1 MPQPL
6 VCNTIR
12 PRPGGPDVKRQHTV
26 LTGALKREFQKD
38 LELFKHFLLLLNN
51 TSPIRNV
58 ELMWHEEQEELD
70 PHKEKFKSRVGTG
83 DALVQLQPVG
93 ASEANRNSPSTLF
106 CDLVHGF
113 GAHEEETCARS
124 DVPAKQRCR
133 ATGCTQ
139 VYGCHVGLTDIAVPV
154 ICDGQYLGTLFS
166 GQVLTTQ
173 PTPQGFRF
181 VREALASQP
190 HINFK
195 SLESAYYQVPVVNQ
209 AQVAEM
215 VRILELFARYI
226 SNSWKRLQLISEFQ
240 RNHDRELSLDRKE
253 LASILLSGEVGE
265 ITELKA
271 LASRAGLQ
279 RLPERVM
286 VLQTEHLRA
295 YSGRPGAG
303 PPLTLNRLSHVVE
316 DFCQSL
322 PNSLAIVVRPG
333 EICIFTSQEVRNRS
347 HQRLSLEEMAESILA
362 KVRSHTNAAVR
373 IGISEEHPQPAE
385 LLRAYQEACAALDAG
400 SNIISFFTD
409 PKPQKAHPSEVMAR
423 LVKAFRQ
430 GSSVPMVM
438 REFLALAMPSD
449 HSPSEIQKSRALLT
463 WAIEHL
469 ALETVSC
476 GVDPI
481 QIKAAKEGAMTSVL
495 HAPSPFGACEAFR
508 RFADLVSQQM
518 VSAFSQREHKIVLAV
533 SQVVEEL
540 GAAQITI
547 QQLAEAVH
555 LSCGHLSR
563 VFRRTTGMTLEQFLI
578 RQRVELAKRAL
589 LDPRFN
595 VAEVAER
602 CGFCN
607 PAYFASVF
615 KKYVNCTP
623 REFASQPQRW
633 EPLATVPFWPRVTLP
648 LGEHPRGEKAGIA

>member
-1 MPQPL
+1 
-6 VCNTIR
+6 
-12 PRPGGPDVKRQHTV
+12 
-26 LTGALKREFQKD
+26 

-58 ELMWHEEQEELD
+58 ELMWHEEGEELD
-70 PHKEKFKSRVGTG
+70 PLKAKFKSRVGTG
-83 DALVQLQPVG
+83 DALVQLLPAG
-93 ASEANRNSPSTLF
+93 ISEANRNSPSTLF

-113 GAHEEETCARS
+113 GAHEEETCAHS

-133 ATGCTQ
+133 ATGSTQ

-154 ICDGQYLGTLFS
+154 ICDGLYLGTLFS
-166 GQVLTTQ
+166 GQVLTTP
-173 PTPQGFRF
+173 PTPEGFRF
-181 VREALASQP
+181 VRQALAGQS

-195 SLESAYYQVPVVNQ
+195 SLEAAYYQVPVVDE
-209 AQVAEM
+209 AQVTEM

-226 SNSWKRLQLISEFQ
+226 SNSWKRLQLISEVQ

-253 LASILLSGEVGE
+253 LASILLSGELGDLL
-265 ITELKA
+265 ELKA
-271 LASRAGLQ
+271 LAHRAGLQ
-279 RLPERVM
+279 RLPERVL
-286 VLQTEHLRA
+286 VLQIEHLSA
-295 YSGRPGAG
+295 EAGRQGTG
-303 PPLTLNRLSHVVE
+303 PAPTLNRLSHIVE

-322 PNSLAIVVRPG
+322 PNSLAMLVRPG
-333 EICIFTSQEVRNRS
+333 EICIFTSQEMRNHN

-362 KVRSHTNAAVR
+362 KVRPETTLALR
-373 IGISEEHPQPAE
+373 IGISEEHRQPAE
-385 LLRAYQEACAALDAG
+385 LLKAYQEACAALDSGA
-400 SNIISFFTD
+400 NLVSFFSD
-409 PKPQKAHPSEVMAR
+409 PKPQKSQPSEVMSR
-423 LVKAFRQ
+423 LIKAFRH
-430 GSSVPMVM
+430 GNSVSSVL
-438 REFLALAMPSD
+438 REFLSLAMPSD
-449 HSPSEIQKSRALLT
+449 HSPAEVQQSRALLT

-469 ALETVSC
+469 ALETVSS
-476 GVDPI
+476 GVDPA
-481 QIKAAKEGAMTSVL
+481 QIKAAKEKATTSVL

-518 VSAFSQREHKIVLAV
+518 ASAFSQREHKIVLAI
-533 SQVVEEL
+533 SQLVEERS
-540 GAAQITI
+540 AAQITI

-589 LDPRFN
+589 LDHRFN
-595 VAEVAER
+595 VAEVADQ

-615 KKYVNCTP
+615 KKYVRCTP

-633 EPLATVPFWPRVTLP
+633 EPMAPTLLP
-648 LGEHPRGEKAGIA
+648 WVVSNASTS

>member
-1 MPQPL
+1 M
-6 VCNTIR
+6 
-12 PRPGGPDVKRQHTV
+12 KKQHAV
-26 LTGALKREFQKD
+26 LSGTLRREFQKD

-58 ELMWHEEQEELD
+58 ELMWHEEREELD
-70 PHKEKFKSRVGTG
+70 PLKAKFKSRVGTG

-93 ASEANRNSPSTLF
+93 AAEANRNSPSTLF

-166 GQVLTTQ
+166 GQVSTTP
-173 PTPQGFRF
+173 PTPEGFRF
-181 VREALASQP
+181 VRETLAGQP

-195 SLESAYYQVPVVNQ
+195 SLEAAYYQVPVVNQ
-209 AQVAEM
+209 AQVAEI

-240 RNHDRELSLDRKE
+240 RNHDRELGLDRKE
-253 LASILLSGEVGE
+253 LASILLSGEVGDLP
-265 ITELKA
+265 ELKA

-279 RLPERVM
+279 QLPERVM
-286 VLQTEHLRA
+286 VLQIEHLRA
-295 YSGRPGAG
+295 ESSRQGAG
-303 PPLTLNRLSHVVE
+303 LALTLNRLSHMVE

-322 PNSLAIVVRPG
+322 PNSLAMVVRPG
-333 EICIFTSQEVRNRS
+333 EICIFTSQEVRNHS
-347 HQRLSLEEMAESILA
+347 HQRLSLEEMAGSILA
-362 KVRSHTNAAVR
+362 KVRSQTNATVR
-373 IGISEEHPQPAE
+373 IGISEEHHQAAE
-385 LLRAYQEACAALDAG
+385 LLKAYQEACAALDTG
-400 SNIISFFTD
+400 GTLISFFSD
-409 PKPQKAHPSEVMAR
+409 PKSQRAQPSEVMAR
-423 LVKAFRQ
+423 LVKAFRH
-430 GSSVPMVM
+430 GPSVSSVM
-438 REFLALAMPSD
+438 REFLALVMPSD
-449 HSPSEIQKSRALLT
+449 HSPAEMQQLRALLT

-469 ALETVSC
+469 ALETVSS

-481 QIKAAKEGAMTSVL
+481 QIKAAKDKATTSVL

-518 VSAFSQREHKIVLAV
+518 ASAFSQREHKIVLAV
-533 SQVVEEL
+533 SQVVEER

-547 QQLAEAVH
+547 QQLAQAVH

-563 VFRRTTGMTLEQFLI
+563 VFRRTTGITLEQFLI
-578 RQRVELAKRAL
+578 QQRVELAKRAL

-615 KKYVNCTP
+615 KRYVKCTP
-623 REFASQPQRW
+623 REFASQPHRW
-633 EPLATVPFWPRVTLP
+633 EPLAAVPFWPRLTSN
-648 LGEHPRGEKAGIA
+648 ASFS

>member
-1 MPQPL
+1 MKKQ
-6 VCNTIR
+6 
-12 PRPGGPDVKRQHTV
+12 QTV
-26 LTGALKREFQKD
+26 LSGALRREFQKD

-58 ELMWHEEQEELD
+58 ELMWHEEGEELD
-70 PHKEKFKSRVGTG
+70 PLKAKFKSRVGTG
-83 DALVQLQPVG
+83 DALVQLQPIG
-93 ASEANRNSPSTLF
+93 APEANRNSPSTLF

-124 DVPAKQRCR
+124 DIPAKQRCR

-154 ICDGQYLGTLFS
+154 ICDGLYLGTLFS
-166 GQVLTTQ
+166 GQVLTAP
-173 PTPQGFRF
+173 PTPEGFRF
-181 VREALASQP
+181 VRETLANHP

-195 SLESAYYQVPVVNQ
+195 SLEAAFYQVPVVNQ

-253 LASILLSGEVGE
+253 LASILLSGEIE
-265 ITELKA
+265 DLTELKA
-271 LASRAGLQ
+271 LVNRAGLQ
-279 RLPERVM
+279 RMPERVM
-286 VLQTEHLRA
+286 VLQIEPLRREGCA
-295 YSGRPGAG
+295 AA
-303 PPLTLNRLSHVVE
+303 LTLNRLSHVVE

-322 PNSLAIVVRPG
+322 PNSLAMVVRPG
-333 EICIFTSQEVRNRS
+333 EVCIFTGQQVRNRS
-347 HQRLSLEEMAESILA
+347 HQRLSLEDMAESILA
-362 KVRSHTNAAVR
+362 KVRSQTNATLR
-373 IGISEEHPQPAE
+373 IGISEEHRHPAE
-385 LLRAYQEACAALDAG
+385 LLKAYQQACAALDKDGTAV
-400 SNIISFFTD
+400 SFFSD
-409 PKPQKAHPSEVMAR
+409 PKSQGAQPSEVMAR
-423 LVKAFRQ
+423 LVKAFRN
-430 GSSVPMVM
+430 GISVSRVM
-438 REFLALAMPSD
+438 REFLALVMPSD
-449 HSPSEIQKSRALLT
+449 HSPAEIQQSRALLT

-469 ALETVSC
+469 ALETVSI
-476 GVDPI
+476 GVDSS
-481 QIKAAKEGAMTSVL
+481 QVKTAKEKATASVL

-508 RFADLVSQQM
+508 NFAEVVSQQM
-518 VSAFSQREHKIVLAV
+518 ISAFSRREHKIVLAV
-533 SQVVEEL
+533 AQFVEQR

-547 QQLAEAVH
+547 QQLADAVH

-563 VFRRTTGMTLEQFLI
+563 VFRKTTGMTLEQFLI

-595 VAEVAER
+595 VAEVAEH

-615 KKYVNCTP
+615 RKHVKCTP
-623 REFASQPQRW
+623 REFASQPHRW
-633 EPLATVPFWPRVTLP
+633 EPLSADPLWPWLTSS
-648 LGEHPRGEKAGIA
+648 ASSA

>member
-1 MPQPL
+1 M
-6 VCNTIR
+6 
-12 PRPGGPDVKRQHTV
+12 
-26 LTGALKREFQKD
+26 KREFQKD

-58 ELMWHEEQEELD
+58 ELMWHEEGEELD
-70 PHKEKFKSRVGTG
+70 PLKAKFKSRVGTG
-83 DALVQLQPVG
+83 DALVQLLPAG
-93 ASEANRNSPSTLF
+93 ISEANRNSPSTLF

-113 GAHEEETCARS
+113 GAHEEETCAHS

-133 ATGCTQ
+133 ATGSTQ

-154 ICDGQYLGTLFS
+154 ICDGLYLGTLFS
-166 GQVLTTQ
+166 GQVLTTP
-173 PTPQGFRF
+173 PTPEGFRF
-181 VREALASQP
+181 VRQALAGQS

-195 SLESAYYQVPVVNQ
+195 SLEAAYYQVPVVDE
-209 AQVAEM
+209 AQVTEM

-226 SNSWKRLQLISEFQ
+226 SNSWKRLQLISEVQ
-240 RNHDRELSLDRKE
+240 RNHDRELSLDRRE
-253 LASILLSGEVGE
+253 LASILLSGELGDLL
-265 ITELKA
+265 ELKA
-271 LASRAGLQ
+271 LAHRAGLQ

-286 VLQTEHLRA
+286 VLQIEHLSA
-295 YSGRPGAG
+295 EAGRQGTG
-303 PPLTLNRLSHVVE
+303 PAPTLNRLSHIVE

-322 PNSLAIVVRPG
+322 PNSLAMLVRPG
-333 EICIFTSQEVRNRS
+333 EICIFTSQEMRNHN

-362 KVRSHTNAAVR
+362 KVRPETKLAMR
-373 IGISEEHPQPAE
+373 IGISEEHRQPAE
-385 LLRAYQEACAALDAG
+385 LLKAYQEACAALDSGA
-400 SNIISFFTD
+400 NPVSFFSD
-409 PKPQKAHPSEVMAR
+409 PKPQKSQPSEVMSR
-423 LVKAFRQ
+423 LIKAFRS
-430 GSSVPMVM
+430 GNSVSSVL
-438 REFLALAMPSD
+438 REFLSLAMPSD
-449 HSPSEIQKSRALLT
+449 HSPAEVQQSRALLT

-469 ALETVSC
+469 ALETVSS
-476 GVDPI
+476 GVDPA
-481 QIKAAKEGAMTSVL
+481 QIKAAKEKATTSVL

-518 VSAFSQREHKIVLAV
+518 ASAFSQREHKIVLAI
-533 SQVVEEL
+533 SQLVEERS
-540 GAAQITI
+540 AAQITI

-589 LDPRFN
+589 LDHRFN
-595 VAEVAER
+595 VAEVADQ

-615 KKYVNCTP
+615 KKYVRCTP

-633 EPLATVPFWPRVTLP
+633 EPMAPTLLP
-648 LGEHPRGEKAGIA
+648 WVVSNASTS

>member
-1 MPQPL
+1 MPL
-6 VCNTIR
+6 HLGYTLKKHLLS
-12 PRPGGPDVKRQHTV
+12 GT
-26 LTGALKREFQKD
+26 LKREFQKD
-38 LELFKHFLLLLNN
+38 LELFKHFLLLLNK

-58 ELMWHEEQEELD
+58 ELMWHEEAEELD
-70 PHKEKFKSRVGTG
+70 PLKDRYKSRVGTE
-83 DALVQLQPVG
+83 DALVQLQPMG
-93 ASEANRNSPSTLF
+93 APGANRNSPSTLF

-133 ATGCTQ
+133 STGCTQ
-139 VYGCHVGLTDIAVPV
+139 VYACHVGLTDIAVPV

-166 GQVLTTQ
+166 GQVSTTP
-173 PTPQGFRF
+173 PTAEGFRF
-181 VREALASQP
+181 VREALAGQP
-190 HINFK
+190 HINFA
-195 SLESAYYQVPVVNQ
+195 SLEAAYYQVPVVDQ
-209 AQVAEM
+209 TQVAEM

-253 LASILLSGEVGE
+253 LASILLSGEVGDVA
-265 ITELKA
+265 ELKA
-271 LASRAGLQ
+271 LARRAGLE

-286 VLQTEHLRA
+286 VLQIEPLRA
-295 YSGRPGAG
+295 DPSHPQIASGP
-303 PPLTLNRLSHVVE
+303 TLNRLSHVVE
-316 DFCQSL
+316 DFCQTL
-322 PNSLAIVVRPG
+322 RNSLAMVVRPG
-333 EICIFTSQEVRNRS
+333 EVCIFTSQEVRNRS
-347 HQRLSLEEMAESILA
+347 HQRLSLEDMAENILA
-362 KVRSHTNAAVR
+362 KVPPQTHAIMR
-373 IGISEEHPQPAE
+373 IGISAEHRQPAE
-385 LLRAYQEACAALDAG
+385 LLKAYHEACAALD
-400 SNIISFFTD
+400 SREDQVSFFSD
-409 PKPQKAHPSEVMAR
+409 PKASNVQPSEVMTR
-423 LVKAFRQ
+423 LIKAFRN
-430 GSSVPMVM
+430 GSSVSSVL

-449 HSPSEIQKSRALLT
+449 HSPAEMQQSRALLT

-469 ALETVSC
+469 ALETVSS
-476 GVDPI
+476 GIDPA
-481 QIKAAKEGAMTSVL
+481 QIKTAKEKATTGVL
-495 HAPSPFGACEAFR
+495 HAPSPFAACEAFR
-508 RFADLVSQQM
+508 RFADLISQQM
-518 VSAFSQREHKIVLAV
+518 ASAFSQREHKIVLAV
-533 SQVVEEL
+533 SQLVEER

-615 KKYVNCTP
+615 KKYVKCTP

-633 EPLATVPFWPRVTLP
+633 EPLAAAPLWPWVMS
-648 LGEHPRGEKAGIA
+648 GSASSS

>member
-1 MPQPL
+1 M
-6 VCNTIR
+6 
-12 PRPGGPDVKRQHTV
+12 
-26 LTGALKREFQKD
+26 KREFQKD

-58 ELMWHEEQEELD
+58 ELMWHEEGEELD
-70 PHKEKFKSRVGTG
+70 PLKAKFKSRVGTG
-83 DALVQLQPVG
+83 DALVQLLPAG
-93 ASEANRNSPSTLF
+93 ISEANRNSPSTLF

-113 GAHEEETCARS
+113 GAHEEETCAHS

-133 ATGCTQ
+133 ATGSTQ

-154 ICDGQYLGTLFS
+154 ICDGLYLGTLFS
-166 GQVLTTQ
+166 GQVLTTP
-173 PTPQGFRF
+173 PTPEGFRF
-181 VREALASQP
+181 VRQALAGQS

-195 SLESAYYQVPVVNQ
+195 SLEAAYYQVPVVDA
-209 AQVAEM
+209 AQVTEM

-226 SNSWKRLQLISEFQ
+226 SNSWKRLQLISEVQ

-253 LASILLSGEVGE
+253 LASILLSGELGDLL
-265 ITELKA
+265 ELKA
-271 LASRAGLQ
+271 LAHRAGLQ
-279 RLPERVM
+279 RLPERVL
-286 VLQTEHLRA
+286 VLQIEHLSA
-295 YSGRPGAG
+295 EAGRQGTG
-303 PPLTLNRLSHVVE
+303 PAPTLNRLSHIVE

-322 PNSLAIVVRPG
+322 PNSLAMLVRPG
-333 EICIFTSQEVRNRS
+333 EICIFTSQEMRNHN

-362 KVRSHTNAAVR
+362 KVRPETTLALR
-373 IGISEEHPQPAE
+373 IGISEEHRQPAE
-385 LLRAYQEACAALDAG
+385 LLKAYQEACAALDSGA
-400 SNIISFFTD
+400 NLVSFFRD
-409 PKPQKAHPSEVMAR
+409 PKPQKSQPSEVMSR
-423 LVKAFRQ
+423 LIKAFRH
-430 GSSVPMVM
+430 GNSVSSVL
-438 REFLALAMPSD
+438 REFLSLAMPSD
-449 HSPSEIQKSRALLT
+449 HSPAEVQQSRALLT

-469 ALETVSC
+469 ALETVSS
-476 GVDPI
+476 GVDPA
-481 QIKAAKEGAMTSVL
+481 QIKAAKEKATTSVL

-518 VSAFSQREHKIVLAV
+518 ASAFSQREHKIVLAI
-533 SQVVEEL
+533 SQLVEERS
-540 GAAQITI
+540 AAQITI

-589 LDPRFN
+589 LDHRFN
-595 VAEVAER
+595 VAEVADR

-615 KKYVNCTP
+615 KKYVRCTP

-633 EPLATVPFWPRVTLP
+633 EPMAPTLLP
-648 LGEHPRGEKAGIA
+648 WVVSNASTS

>member
-1 MPQPL
+1 M
-6 VCNTIR
+6 
-12 PRPGGPDVKRQHTV
+12 
-26 LTGALKREFQKD
+26 KREFQKD

-58 ELMWHEEQEELD
+58 ELMWHEEGEELD
-70 PHKEKFKSRVGTG
+70 PLKAKFKSRVGTG
-83 DALVQLQPVG
+83 DALVQLLPAG
-93 ASEANRNSPSTLF
+93 ISEVNRNSPSTLF

-113 GAHEEETCARS
+113 GAHEEETCAHS

-133 ATGCTQ
+133 ATGSTQ

-154 ICDGQYLGTLFS
+154 ICDGLYLGTLFS
-166 GQVLTTQ
+166 GQVLTTP
-173 PTPQGFRF
+173 PTPEGFRF
-181 VREALASQP
+181 VRQALAGQS

-195 SLESAYYQVPVVNQ
+195 SLEAAYYQVPVVDA
-209 AQVAEM
+209 AQVTEM

-226 SNSWKRLQLISEFQ
+226 SNSWKRLQLISEVQ

-253 LASILLSGEVGE
+253 LASILLSGELGDLL
-265 ITELKA
+265 ELKA
-271 LASRAGLQ
+271 LAHRAGLQ
-279 RLPERVM
+279 RLPERVL
-286 VLQTEHLRA
+286 VLQIEHLSA
-295 YSGRPGAG
+295 EAGRQGTG
-303 PPLTLNRLSHVVE
+303 PAPTLNRLSHIVE

-322 PNSLAIVVRPG
+322 PNSLAMLVRPG
-333 EICIFTSQEVRNRS
+333 EICIFTSQEMRNHN

-362 KVRSHTNAAVR
+362 KVRPETKLMR
-373 IGISEEHPQPAE
+373 IGISEEHRQPAE
-385 LLRAYQEACAALDAG
+385 LLKAYQEACAALDSGA
-400 SNIISFFTD
+400 NLVSFFRD
-409 PKPQKAHPSEVMAR
+409 PKPQKSQPSEVMSR
-423 LVKAFRQ
+423 LIKAFRH
-430 GSSVPMVM
+430 GNSVSSVL
-438 REFLALAMPSD
+438 REFLSLAMPSD
-449 HSPSEIQKSRALLT
+449 HSPAEVQQSRALLT

-469 ALETVSC
+469 ALETVSS
-476 GVDPI
+476 GVDPA
-481 QIKAAKEGAMTSVL
+481 QIKAAKEKATTSVL

-518 VSAFSQREHKIVLAV
+518 ASAFSQREHKIVLAI
-533 SQVVEEL
+533 SQLVEERS
-540 GAAQITI
+540 AAQITI

-589 LDPRFN
+589 LDHRFN
-595 VAEVAER
+595 VAEVADR

-615 KKYVNCTP
+615 KKYVRCTP

-633 EPLATVPFWPRVTLP
+633 EPMAPTLLP
-648 LGEHPRGEKAGIA
+648 WVVSNASTS

>member
-1 MPQPL
+1 M
-6 VCNTIR
+6 
-12 PRPGGPDVKRQHTV
+12 
-26 LTGALKREFQKD
+26 KREFQKD

-58 ELMWHEEQEELD
+58 ELMWHEEGEELD
-70 PHKEKFKSRVGTG
+70 PLKAKFKSRVGTG
-83 DALVQLQPVG
+83 DALVQLLPAG
-93 ASEANRNSPSTLF
+93 ISEANRNSPSTLF

-113 GAHEEETCARS
+113 GAHEEETCAHS

-133 ATGCTQ
+133 ATGSTQ

-154 ICDGQYLGTLFS
+154 ICDGLYLGTLFS
-166 GQVLTTQ
+166 GQVLTTP
-173 PTPQGFRF
+173 PTPEGFRF
-181 VREALASQP
+181 VRQALAGQS

-195 SLESAYYQVPVVNQ
+195 SLEAAYYQVPVVDE
-209 AQVAEM
+209 AQVTEM

-226 SNSWKRLQLISEFQ
+226 SNSWKRLQLISEVQ

-253 LASILLSGEVGE
+253 LASILLSGELGDLL
-265 ITELKA
+265 ELKA
-271 LASRAGLQ
+271 LAHRAGLQ
-279 RLPERVM
+279 RLPERVL
-286 VLQTEHLRA
+286 VLQIEHLSA
-295 YSGRPGAG
+295 EAGRQGTG
-303 PPLTLNRLSHVVE
+303 PAPTLNRLSHIVE

-322 PNSLAIVVRPG
+322 PNSLAMLVRPG
-333 EICIFTSQEVRNRS
+333 EICIFTSQEMRNHN

-362 KVRSHTNAAVR
+362 KVRPETTLALR
-373 IGISEEHPQPAE
+373 IGISEEHRQPAE
-385 LLRAYQEACAALDAG
+385 LLKAYQEACAALDSGA
-400 SNIISFFTD
+400 NRVSFFSD
-409 PKPQKAHPSEVMAR
+409 PKPQKSQPSEVMSR
-423 LVKAFRQ
+423 LIKAFRH
-430 GSSVPMVM
+430 GNSVSSVL
-438 REFLALAMPSD
+438 REFLTLAMPSD
-449 HSPSEIQKSRALLT
+449 HSPAEVQQSRALLT

-469 ALETVSC
+469 ALETVSS
-476 GVDPI
+476 GVDPA
-481 QIKAAKEGAMTSVL
+481 QIKAAKEKATTSVL

-518 VSAFSQREHKIVLAV
+518 ASAFSQREHKIVLAI
-533 SQVVEEL
+533 SQIVEERS
-540 GAAQITI
+540 AAQITI

-589 LDPRFN
+589 LDHRFN
-595 VAEVAER
+595 VAEVADQ

-615 KKYVNCTP
+615 KKYVRCTP

-633 EPLATVPFWPRVTLP
+633 EPMAPTLLP
-648 LGEHPRGEKAGIA
+648 WVVSNASTS

>member
-1 MPQPL
+1 M
-6 VCNTIR
+6 
-12 PRPGGPDVKRQHTV
+12 
-26 LTGALKREFQKD
+26 KREFQKD

-58 ELMWHEEQEELD
+58 ELMWHEEGEELD
-70 PHKEKFKSRVGTG
+70 PLKAKFKSRVGTG
-83 DALVQLQPVG
+83 DALVQLLPAG
-93 ASEANRNSPSTLF
+93 ISEANRNSPSTLF

-113 GAHEEETCARS
+113 GAHEEETCAHS

-133 ATGCTQ
+133 ATGRTQ

-154 ICDGQYLGTLFS
+154 ICDGLYLGTLFS
-166 GQVLTTQ
+166 GQVLTTP
-173 PTPQGFRF
+173 PTPEGFRF
-181 VREALASQP
+181 VRQALAGQS

-195 SLESAYYQVPVVNQ
+195 SLEAAYYQVPVVDE
-209 AQVAEM
+209 AQVTEM

-226 SNSWKRLQLISEFQ
+226 SNSWKRLQLISEVQ

-253 LASILLSGEVGE
+253 LASILLSGELGDLL
-265 ITELKA
+265 ELKA
-271 LASRAGLQ
+271 LAHRAGLQ

-286 VLQTEHLRA
+286 VLQIEHLSA
-295 YSGRPGAG
+295 EAGRQGTG
-303 PPLTLNRLSHVVE
+303 PAPTLNRLSHIVE

-322 PNSLAIVVRPG
+322 PNSLAMLVRPG
-333 EICIFTSQEVRNRS
+333 EICIFTSQEMRNHN

-362 KVRSHTNAAVR
+362 KVRPETKLAMR
-373 IGISEEHPQPAE
+373 IGISEEHRQPAE
-385 LLRAYQEACAALDAG
+385 LLKAYQEACAALDSGA
-400 SNIISFFTD
+400 NLVSFFSD
-409 PKPQKAHPSEVMAR
+409 PKPPKSQPSEVMSR
-423 LVKAFRQ
+423 LIKAFRH
-430 GSSVPMVM
+430 GNSVSSVL
-438 REFLALAMPSD
+438 REFLSLAMPSD
-449 HSPSEIQKSRALLT
+449 HSPAEVQQSRALLT

-469 ALETVSC
+469 ALETVSS
-476 GVDPI
+476 GVDPA
-481 QIKAAKEGAMTSVL
+481 QIKAAKEKATTSVL

-518 VSAFSQREHKIVLAV
+518 ASAFSQREHKIVLAI
-533 SQVVEEL
+533 SQLVEERS
-540 GAAQITI
+540 AAQITI

-589 LDPRFN
+589 LDHRFN
-595 VAEVAER
+595 VAEVADQ

-615 KKYVNCTP
+615 KKYVRCTP

-633 EPLATVPFWPRVTLP
+633 EPMAPTLLP
-648 LGEHPRGEKAGIA
+648 WVVSNASTS

>member
-1 MPQPL
+1 M
-6 VCNTIR
+6 TR
-12 PRPGGPDVKRQHTV
+12 HHAV
-26 LTGALKREFQKD
+26 LSGALRREFQKD

-70 PHKEKFKSRVGTG
+70 PLKAKFKSRVGTG
-83 DALVQLQPVG
+83 DALVQLQPSG
-93 ASEANRNSPSTLF
+93 AAEANRNSPSTLF

-113 GAHEEETCARS
+113 GTHEEETCARS

-166 GQVLTTQ
+166 GQVSTI
-173 PTPQGFRF
+173 PPKPEGFRF
-181 VREALASQP
+181 VRETLAGQP

-195 SLESAYYQVPVVNQ
+195 SLEAAYYQVPVVSQ

-253 LASILLSGEVGE
+253 LASILLSGEVGDFP
-265 ITELKA
+265 ELKA
-271 LASRAGLQ
+271 LANRAGLQ

-286 VLQTEHLRA
+286 VLQIEQLRA
-295 YSGRPGAG
+295 DSARHSTIPA
-303 PPLTLNRLSHVVE
+303 LTLNRLSHVVE

-322 PNSLAIVVRPG
+322 PNSLAMVVRPG
-333 EICIFTSQEVRNRS
+333 EICIFNSQEVRNRS

-362 KVRSHTNAAVR
+362 KVRSQTIATVR
-373 IGISEEHPQPAE
+373 IGISEEHHQPAE
-385 LLRAYQEACAALDAG
+385 LLKAYQEACSALDAG
-400 SNIISFFTD
+400 GSSVSFFSD
-409 PKPQKAHPSEVMAR
+409 PKSQKAQPAEVMAR
-423 LVKAFRQ
+423 LVKAFRH
-430 GSSVPMVM
+430 GTSVSSIMS
-438 REFLALAMPSD
+438 EFLALATPSD
-449 HSPSEIQKSRALLT
+449 HSPSEIQQSRALLT

-469 ALETVSC
+469 ALETVSS
-476 GVDPI
+476 GVNPI
-481 QIKAAKEGAMTSVL
+481 QVNAAKEKATTSVL
-495 HAPSPFGACEAFR
+495 HAPSPFGAGEAFR

-518 VSAFSQREHKIVLAV
+518 ASAFCQREHKIVLAM
-533 SQVVEEL
+533 SRLVEER

-555 LSCGHLSR
+555 LSSGHLSR

-578 RQRVELAKRAL
+578 RQRVELAKRVL
-589 LDPRFN
+589 LDPRLN
-595 VAEVAER
+595 VSEVADR

-623 REFASQPQRW
+623 REFASQPHRW
-633 EPLATVPFWPRVTLP
+633 EPLGDAPLVPRL
-648 LGEHPRGEKAGIA
+648 AGRSSS